1 MANMDCI
8 PLAEVLR
15 HAPDGVVVAE
25 GVPPRLSYANETLA
39 ALLRIPA
46 SSLIGRALE
55 DVETE
60 APLDPATTATLSGAA
75 MRVQLK
81 RGDGSVIACERWAV
95 MLPEGRLALYYRPQ
109 QRSAAGAGI
118 DRASGLA
125 TAEHLLETLRRD
137 WSIGQRD
144 GRSLTLLRFDVDAC
158 RDYHEVFGRVAT
170 ENVLRQI
177 GRTIVSAM
185 RRTSDIVARFGDD
198 EFVAL
203 GVAMEQ
209 ANACAFA
216 ESILG
221 RVRQLAIHH
230 PRSRIG
236 RYMTMSAGVASAVPP
251 RGRDCEILLD
261 AAERA
266 LERAK
271 HAGGNRV
278 EGEELQEADRG

>member
-1 MANMDCI
+1 MTTAD
-8 PLAEVLR
+8 PTSLADVLR
-15 HAPDGVVVAE
+15 HAPDGIVIAE
-25 GVPPRLSYANETLA
+25 GLPTRLSYANETLA
-39 ALLRIPA
+39 TLLRIPA
-46 SSLIGRALE
+46 STLVGQALDDLE
-55 DVETE
+55 IE
-60 APLDPATTATLSGAA
+60 APADASATAGCGA

-95 MLPEGRLALYYRPQ
+95 MLPDGRLALYYRPL
-109 QRSAAGAGI
+109 QRSGAGAPT

-125 TAEHLLETLRRD
+125 TSEHLLETLRRD
-137 WSIGQRD
+137 WSVGQRD

-158 RDYHEVFGRVAT
+158 REYHEVFGRVAT
-170 ENVLRQI
+170 DNVLRQL

-185 RRTSDIVARFGDD
+185 RRTSDVVARFGDD

-203 GVAMEQ
+203 GLAMEQ
-209 ANACAFA
+209 ASACAFA
-216 ESILG
+216 ETILG
-221 RVRQLAIHH
+221 RIRALAIHH
-230 PRSRIG
+230 PRSRTG
-236 RYMTMSAGVASAVPP
+236 RFMTMSAGVVSAVPP

-278 EGEELQEADRG
+278 EGGELQEADGG